1 MTAARIYHGHLVH
14 VRHEPVRHAFTYP
27 TFMLGVPVA
36 ELDAIAARIPLFGHN
51 QFRVCTIRD
60 SDYLGR
66 EPGSLTERL
75 GRSLASAGFS
85 LDHYSSIQLL
95 TVPRVL
101 GLGFN
106 PLSLFICLDHA
117 GAIQTVVAEV
127 HNTFGEVE
135 IYVLGEAERV
145 GKTAD
150 PARFRFPKTLFVSPF
165 NGVEGQYDLKI
176 GAIGTRI
183 DLDLALRVRDRT
195 VVQTALHLMGEP
207 LTTGALARTLLKHP
221 LTAALAF
228 PRIAHQALILRYV
241 KGLKPRLKPNRR
253 RRGAAAAVGSEP
265 SMQSPREYDHQR
277 D

>member
-1 MTAARIYHGHLVH
+1 MNLCGMRSPIRRSWWACLSRNSTKLPPAFRFSGIIDSASARFETA
-14 VRHEPVRHAFTYP
+14 
-27 TFMLGVPVA
+27 
-36 ELDAIAARIPLFGHN
+36 
-51 QFRVCTIRD
+51 TISALNPD
-60 SDYLGR
+60 SL
-66 EPGSLTERL
+66 SERL
-75 GRSLASAGFS
+75 ARSLAPAGFS
-85 LDHYSSIQLL
+85 PDDFSSIQLI

-106 PLSLFICLDHA
+106 PLSLFICLDQA
-117 GAIQTVVAEV
+117 GGIQTVVAEV

-135 IYVLGEAERV
+135 VYVLGDAERV
-145 GKTAD
+145 GKTAE
-150 PARFRFPKTLFVSPF
+150 PVRFRFPKTLFVSPF

-195 VVQTALHLMGEP
+195 VIQTALHLMGEP

-221 LTAALAF
+221 LTAALAL

-241 KGLKPRLKPNRR
+241 KGLKPRLKPNPR
-253 RRGAAAAVGSEP
+253 RRGATASAAVGSEP
-265 SMQSPREYDHQR
+265 STQLSREYDRQR